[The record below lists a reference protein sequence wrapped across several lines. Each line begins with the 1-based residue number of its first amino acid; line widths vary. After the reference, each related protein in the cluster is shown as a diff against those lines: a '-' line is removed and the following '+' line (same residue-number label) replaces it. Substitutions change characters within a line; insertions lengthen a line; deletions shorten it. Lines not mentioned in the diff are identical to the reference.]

1 MHTSEP
7 FSMDARRE
15 MSPIPVSPAIHAA
28 HEPPQPAPPHSP
40 AAPAVEPSAFAELAA
55 RRRPSPLSGSPIANA
70 ANEPL
75 QAMPSLSASV
85 IDLSALA
92 ELARKR
98 GLTLR
103 PGGALRLLRAEQ
115 TSLSDTGRLLLDD
128 GILPP
133 LIEAFADSPYLTG
146 DAAETLAAL
155 TELFY
160 HLKNET
166 DDRIPDERLL
176 QAMRQHFD
184 EPCRG
189 STEWLADLLG
199 EGRL

>member
-1 MHTSEP
+1 MHTSDL
-7 FSMDARRE
+7 FSRDARRE
-15 MSPIPVSPAIHAA
+15 
-28 HEPPQPAPPHSP
+28 
-40 AAPAVEPSAFAELAA
+40 
-55 RRRPSPLSGSPIANA
+55 PSPLSDSPIANA
-70 ANEPL
+70 ANKRL
-75 QAMPSLSASV
+75 QTIPSLSASA
-85 IDLSALA
+85 IAPSALV
-92 ELARKR
+92 EFARSR

-115 TSLSDTGRLLLDD
+115 IALSDTGRLLLDD

-155 TELFY
+155 AELFY
-160 HLKNET
+160 HLNNET
-166 DDRIPDERLL
+166 DDRISDERLL
-176 QAMRQHFD
+176 QTMRQRFD

-189 STEWLADLLG
+189 SVEWLADLLG